1 MMADRPRSTTPVN
14 LNKVR
19 KARAK
24 AQAKRA
30 ADANAAFHGLSKAQ
44 KAQAR
49 AERARREAAHGAKRL
64 DRGDE
69 D

>member
-1 MMADRPRSTTPVN
+1 MAEHPPAPVN

-24 AQAKRA
+24 AAAKKR
-30 ADANAAFHGLSKAQ
+30 ADANAAFHGLTKAQ

-49 AERARREAAHGAKRL
+49 AERARSETAHEGTRL
-64 DRGDE
+64 DPGDE
-69 D
+69 G

>member
-1 MMADRPRSTTPVN
+1 MAERPPAPVN

-19 KARAK
+19 KARAR
-24 AQAKRA
+24 AAAKKA
-30 ADANAAFHGLSKAQ
+30 ADANAAFHGLTGAQ

-49 AERARREAAHGAKRL
+49 AERARSETAHDGKRR